1 MRQLRETFDK
11 SILVNS
17 RQLQLL
23 MDQQQHI
30 MNVVT
35 RLAEDVTHLSGEIH
49 AGDAFMA
56 EDVTGE
62 IHAGDAFIGIHSYKS
77 ITCMN
82 FTRQVSN
89 ILRQASNYIHNML
102 LLVHQQL

>member
-1 MRQLRETFDK
+1 MNYYKSIICVNFTRQVT
-11 SILVNS
+11 ILVNS

-49 AGDAFMA
+49 ASDAVIRIN
-56 EDVTGE
+56 D
-62 IHAGDAFIGIHSYKS
+62 
-77 ITCMN
+77 
-82 FTRQVSN
+82 
-89 ILRQASNYIHNML
+89 
-102 LLVHQQL
+102 